1 MIDVDDDVEE
11 LQKLDRARVLI
22 KTPWTP
28 IEEHTV
34 DVHIQGK
41 VFSIHI
47 TEESANHSGACHC
60 LRKRYLSSSEEIYSE
75 DSDAGTPRSVTNLRM
90 EKEHEVQ
97 SMTASGVTIA
107 ATMEKEHEVQ
117 FMAVPRATIAA
128 TMEKEHEVQFKAVPG
143 ATIAALIFSQTSP
156 SEVTSSGTSHR
167 DRAINRRINNH
178 KKPNG

>member
-117 FMAVPRATIAA
+117 F
-128 TMEKEHEVQFKAVPG
+128 KAVPG

>member
-1 MIDVDDDVEE
+1 MASIGDLIDADDDVEE

-22 KTPWTP
+22 KTPWTS

-41 VFSIHI
+41 VFSVHI

-75 DSDAGTPRSVTNLRM
+75 DSDAGTPWSVTNLRM

-117 FMAVPRATIAA
+117 FMAVP
-128 TMEKEHEVQFKAVPG
+128 G

-167 DRAINRRINNH
+167 DRAINWRINNH

>member
-1 MIDVDDDVEE
+1 MASIGDLIDVDDDVEE

-117 FMAVPRATIAA
+117 F
-128 TMEKEHEVQFKAVPG
+128 KAVPG

>member
-1 MIDVDDDVEE
+1 MASIEDLIDVDDDVEE
-11 LQKLDRARVLI
+11 LQKLDKARVLI

-117 FMAVPRATIAA
+117 F
-128 TMEKEHEVQFKAVPG
+128 KAVPG